1 MKNGVIIGVIV
12 GFLIGYLYL
21 GSNQTTEV
29 EVVATST
36 DVATS
41 YAATPGTIGGQ
52 EYWGAYDVDP
62 SWPIDIAEQIE
73 GHEGWTWGAGQSVF
87 AENPDRVFVLVRG
100 EIPAVERPR
109 GVDLGELSDGA
120 IPANFPQSNF
130 VPWRNTTNTSLPTGV
145 HDTDENCP
153 QTSSRGECGVDVRW
167 EHTILIFNREGELI
181 DSWTQWDHLLRRPH
195 AIYINPYD
203 PEKHVWIVDDCRHAI
218 FKFSNDGSELVQTIG
233 VPNEYVQ
240 SIGPEDDLEHFYRPT
255 FMAFRPDSGFYVSD
269 GYLNTRVVRFNA
281 DGTPHSAWGEPGI
294 NGARENPPTPETR
307 PGYMFNV
314 HGLAVDH
321 VTGHVFVNDRNNNR
335 VQIFDE
341 DGNYVREWSVGD
353 LGRSNIHLF
362 WMGEDR
368 NLWAFDQ
375 NTQKML
381 KYSNEGEFLYQFGG
395 MGGRGFGFF
404 GVHGINVDQEG
415 NLYVAEVGNGG
426 AQKFIPREGANP
438 DMMLARPVYGAWE

>member
-1 MKNGVIIGVIV
+1 MKQLGIGLVIGVV
-12 GFLIGYLYL
+12 AAYLYFS
-21 GSNQTTEV
+21 SNATQEIVEV
-29 EVVATST
+29 EVIQEQGAV
-36 DVATS
+36 S
-41 YAATPGTIGGQ
+41 YAAIPGTIGGQ

-87 AENPDRVFVLVRG
+87 AESPDRVFVLVRG
-100 EIPAVERPR
+100 EIPSFERPR
-109 GVDLGELSDGA
+109 NVDLKESTG
-120 IPANFPQSNF
+120 IPTNFPVSNF
-130 VPWRNTTNTSLPTGV
+130 VPWRNTTNTSLPVGV

-153 QTSSRGECGVDVRW
+153 ETSARGVCGVDVRW
-167 EHTILIFNREGELI
+167 EHAILVFNRDGELI
-181 DSWTQWDHLLRRPH
+181 ESWTQWDYLLRRPH

-203 PEKHVWIVDDCRHAI
+203 PEKHVWIVDDYRHAI
-218 FKFSNDGSELVQTIG
+218 FKFTNDGSELVQTIG
-233 VPNEYVQ
+233 EPNVWVQ
-240 SIGPEDDLEHFYRPT
+240 SVDPEDDLEHFYRPT
-255 FMAFRPDSGFYVSD
+255 FMAFRPDGGFYVSD

-281 DGTPHSAWGEPGI
+281 DGTPHSAWGQPGI
-294 NGARENPPTPETR
+294 NGVREGRPEDR

-321 VTGHVFVNDRNNNR
+321 VTGHIFVNDRNNNR
-335 VQIFDE
+335 VQVFDE

-368 NLWAFDQ
+368 ALWAFDQ

-381 KYSNEGEFLYQFGG
+381 KYSNDGEFLYQFGG

-438 DMMLARPVYGAWE
+438 DLMLARPVFSAWE

>member
-1 MKNGVIIGVIV
+1 MKNSVIGIV
-12 GFLIGYLYL
+12 VGLVIGYLFL
-21 GSNQTTEV
+21 GTNQTDEN
-29 EVVATST
+29 EATVMVDT
-36 DVATS
+36 MADVATS

-62 SWPIDIAEQIE
+62 NWPIDIAEQIP

-87 AENPDRVFVLVRG
+87 AESPDRVFVLVRG
-100 EIPAVERPR
+100 EIPSFERPR
-109 GVDLGELSDGA
+109 GVNLMESAG
-120 IPANFPQSNF
+120 IPANFPQSGF
-130 VPWRNTTNTSLPTGV
+130 VPWRNTTNVSLPVGLE
-145 HDTDENCP
+145 DTIENCP
-153 QTSSRGECGVDVRW
+153 ETSARGECGVDVRW
-167 EHTILIFNREGELI
+167 EHSILIFNREGELTE
-181 DSWTQWDHLLRRPH
+181 SWTQWDHLLRRPH
-195 AIYINPYD
+195 AIYISPFD
-203 PEKHVWIVDDCRHAI
+203 PEKHVWIVDDYRHAI

-233 VPNEYVQ
+233 EPNVGVR
-240 SIGPEDDLEHFYRPT
+240 SVDPEDDLEHFYRPT
-255 FMAFRPDSGFYVSD
+255 FMVFRPDGGFYVSD

-281 DGTPHSAWGEPGI
+281 DGSPHSAFGQAGI

-314 HGLAVDH
+314 HGLAMDYE
-321 VTGHVFVNDRNNNR
+321 TGNVFVNDRNNNR
-335 VQIFDE
+335 VQVFTE
-341 DGNYVREWSVGD
+341 DGEYVREWSVGA
-353 LGRSNIHLF
+353 LGKSNIHLF

-381 KYSNEGEFLYQFGG
+381 KYSNDGEFLYQFGG

-404 GVHGINVDQEG
+404 GVHGIHVDQEG

-438 DMMLARPVYGAWE
+438 DMMLDRPVYSAWE